1 MFYYTYYSY
10 EEWGRGYIGA
20 KPSGCEC
27 LPQEDPYLG
36 SFYDKTF
43 KPTHKI
49 VLGVYASPEECLE
62 AEIKLHRFFDVDI
75 NPHFANQAKQTSTG
89 FIARGGKP
97 RPSISGDNNPMR
109 KYPGLLSGDK
119 NGMFGKTHTP
129 EAKRRL
135 REAIKGTRRRAK
147 PIVLIHP
154 DGTEER
160 FEAAID
166 ACKKYDLQK
175 SKLCAVLKGTRHH
188 HKNFRGRWQNQ

>member
-10 EEWGRGYIGA
+10 EQWGRGYIGA
-20 KPSGCEC
+20 KPSGCVC
-27 LPQEDPYLG
+27 LPEEDPYLG

-49 VLGVYASPEECLE
+49 ILGIYITPEECLE
-62 AEIKLHRFFDVDI
+62 AEIKLHDFFEVDI

-109 KYPGLLSGDK
+109 KYPGLLTGEK
-119 NGMFGKTHTP
+119 NGMFGRTHSQ
-129 EAKRRL
+129 EAKQRL
-135 REAIKGTRRRAK
+135 RDAIRGTRRRAQ

-154 DGTEER
+154 DGTEEP
-160 FEAAID
+160 FDAAID
-166 ACKKYDLQK
+166 ACKKYNLTK
-175 SKLCAVLKGTRHH
+175 SKLSGVVNGKIPHTKGFKAKRP
-188 HKNFRGRWQNQ
+188 

>member
-27 LPQEDPYLG
+27 LPEEDPYLG
-36 SFYDKTF
+36 SFCDKTF

-62 AEIKLHRFFDVDI
+62 AEIKLHSFFDVDI

-97 RPSISGDNNPMR
+97 RPSMTGDNNPMR

-129 EAKRRL
+129 EVKQKL
-135 REAIKGTRRRAK
+135 RDAIKGTKRRAI
-147 PIVLIHP
+147 PLVLILP
-154 DGTEER
+154 NGSEEW
-160 FEAAID
+160 FPSAAEA
-166 ACKKYDLQK
+166 CLKYNLTK
-175 SKLCAVLKGTRHH
+175 SKLCGVVNGKIPQTKGFKAR
-188 HKNFRGRWQNQ
+188 RP